1 MLHKNIP
8 YRRKAQRKSKA
19 RLRFL
24 AERLSYWPSGAYKVE
39 KDGKSWYRRYY
50 RGSASKYL
58 KKQTAKKNRR
68 NNKKYSDEDSI
79 CDGRSLYHRVYD
91 FWWEL
96 Y

>member
-8 YRRKAQRKSKA
+8 YRRVKAKKQKA
-19 RLRFL
+19 KLQFL

-39 KDGKSWYRRYY
+39 KDGKSWYRLYY
-50 RGSASKYL
+50 RGSASSYL
-58 KKQTAKKNRR
+58 KKQAAKTYRR
-68 NNKKYSDEDSI
+68 RVKQIIQNEDFIAEKGHYKK
-79 CDGRSLYHRVYD
+79 VFD